1 MEVSMYQ
8 KHMMLMFNLF
18 RLRILTISERHGAD
32 PQYIQGQL
40 DEARHQIELQVKK
53 TPWSNNHGF

>member
-1 MEVSMYQ
+1 MYQ

-53 TPWSNNHGF
+53 THWSNNHGF